1 MDVELDGIVGKGDI
15 VPNLHEAIYRNTE
28 EYKHDKAEEED
39 SPEPVAGIGRVH
51 AGIYECPDE
60 QQNHQRGQKRYRLR
74 EKTSLINLFHN
85 VMRALQSYA
94 LSTIIKRRGRLLA

>member
-1 MDVELDGIVGKGDI
+1 MDVELDGIVGKGDS
-15 VPNLHEAIYRNTE
+15 VLHLHEAIYRKTE

-74 EKTSLINLFHN
+74 EKTSLVNLFHN
-85 VMRALQSYA
+85 MMKVLQRYA
-94 LSTIIKRRGRLLA
+94 LSTIIKRCGRLLA